1 MGKKSKKND
10 LVKIDLS
17 SVFGAANIFENT
29 GAGKFSKNSKLFLCC
44 SKFCENC
51 IGFGIVQCFGCLTQ
65 FWTFFENVH
74 FFGLVEN
81 RELATN
87 PFAF

>member
-1 MGKKSKKND
+1 MHSSEVSQISFQEIIRACIGPEINLLPECKWGKNRKKND

-44 SKFCENC
+44 SKFRENC
-51 IGFGIVQCFGCLTQ
+51 IGFGIVQCFG
-65 FWTFFENVH
+65 
-74 FFGLVEN
+74 
-81 RELATN
+81 
-87 PFAF
+87 